1 MVLSN
6 EATDGCSE
14 MPSFRCKSS
23 WKTPQGNAS
32 LELFLSQ
39 IERELYEIPKKRLGY
54 SNFSKEEWECMRSLA
69 NDRSTVIKKGIRAC
83 V

>member
-6 EATDGCSE
+6 EATDDFSE

-32 LELFLSQ
+32 LELFLSR
-39 IERELYEIPKKRLGY
+39 IERENY
-54 SNFSKEEWECMRSLA
+54 MRYLK
-69 NDRSTVIKKGIRAC
+69 NV
-83 V
+83 